1 MKKIIVIDE
10 NSNIKNELPEEY
22 KDIQVSFSRYYKFEF
37 YYENDN
43 ITVIAN
49 GYTGDYIYDA
59 ELLAEETVE
68 TIFNEID
75 WGEFVILDKR
85 FDENNRGESDEK

>member
-1 MKKIIVIDE
+1 MKEIIVIDE
-10 NSNIKNELPEEY
+10 NNNIKNELPEEY
-22 KDIQVSFSRYYKFEF
+22 KDIEVRFSRYYKFEF

-68 TIFNEID
+68 TIFNEIG

-85 FDENNRGESDEK
+85 FDENNRDENEN